1 MWGRAGD
8 FNAQEWQDFISTMLW
23 GITFALIFAL
33 PIIRVRRWNVLA
45 VGLTVISAI
54 LAYLLITAGI
64 SMLWPTVDTPGARPL
79 FRDFGSFVNIV
90 IIVFLLRHTKE
101 DEL

>member
-8 FNAQEWQDFISTMLW
+8 FSLDDWHNFLSLVNW
-23 GITFALIFAL
+23 GTTFLLLVVL

-90 IIVFLLRHTKE
+90 IIVFLIRHTKE
-101 DEL
+101 DDL

>member
-33 PIIRVRRWNVLA
+33 PIKRVRRWNVLA
-45 VGLTVISAI
+45 VGLTAISAI
-54 LAYLLITAGI
+54 LAYLLLSAGA
-64 SMLWPTVDTPGARPL
+64 SMLWPELRAPAWRPV
-79 FRDFGSFVNIV
+79 FRYAGSLVNIV

>member
-33 PIIRVRRWNVLA
+33 PIKRVRRWNVLA
-45 VGLTVISAI
+45 VGLTAISAI
-54 LAYLLITAGI
+54 LAYLLVTAAL
-64 SMLWPTVDTPGARPL
+64 SMLWQELRPPAWRPV
-79 FRDFGSFVNIV
+79 FRYAGSLVNLV
-90 IIVFLLRHTKE
+90 IIVFLLRHAKE
-101 DEL
+101 DDL

>member
-33 PIIRVRRWNVLA
+33 PIKRVRRWNVLA
-45 VGLTVISAI
+45 VGLTAISAI
-54 LAYLLITAGI
+54 LAYLLVTTAL
-64 SMLWPTVDTPGARPL
+64 SMLWPELRAPAWRPV
-79 FRDFGSFVNIV
+79 FRYAGSLVNLV

-101 DEL
+101 DDL